1 MKISKKD
8 SAIKG
13 SEEVKAEEILELI
26 EPVLPEEICDDQ
38 DLCDELGVVDSP
50 KAIACDLI
58 KQAIDVLAGIAE
70 TDEVARDNIAN
81 LSVVLFDLK

>member
-13 SEEVKAEEILELI
+13 SEEVKAEEPI

-70 TDEVARDNIAN
+70 TDEVARDNIDN